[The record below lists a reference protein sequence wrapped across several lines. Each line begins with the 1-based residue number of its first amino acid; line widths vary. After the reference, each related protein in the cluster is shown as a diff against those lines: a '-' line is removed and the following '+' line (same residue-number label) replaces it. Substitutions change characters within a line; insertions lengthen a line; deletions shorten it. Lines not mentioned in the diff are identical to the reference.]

1 MKDAIRELLKGKNF
15 TTVLNEY
22 GLFKYELLDAIGDK
36 IFRDYSSTPDEIE
49 TLKSIY
55 TKEAIMFNLNAQKIM
70 LISDT
75 HMENKHHENLNYLD
89 WAFEFCKQNNIHCLI
104 HGGDIGDGTEPGT
117 YKPLEF
123 SEVPPGV
130 AQKQVDEI
138 SKKYKRIPEI
148 IQFVLAG
155 NHDERYKKHHDK
167 IDILKEIAIRNNI
180 YPVGY
185 YQAFFNVCGFTI
197 SLEHSNGSVIET
209 DLIPHDFAIKGHSH
223 KWEPNKDNIFI
234 PTLSNNI
241 CHQKEMGKPG
251 FVIMQPSQ
259 TLDELTLQFD
269 RYTFKNEEPHFQE
282 QASYSLVR
290 QKR

>member
-123 SEVPPGV
+123 SEVPPGK
-130 AQKQVDEI
+130 ARWC
-138 SKKYKRIPEI
+138 SSLSCCRI
-148 IQFVLAG
+148 QL
-155 NHDERYKKHHDK
+155 R
-167 IDILKEIAIRNNI
+167 IRDN
-180 YPVGY
+180 PLPLPGP
-185 YQAFFNVCGFTI
+185 QEPLSHCGRC
-197 SLEHSNGSVIET
+197 S
-209 DLIPHDFAIKGHSH
+209 
-223 KWEPNKDNIFI
+223 
-234 PTLSNNI
+234 
-241 CHQKEMGKPG
+241 
-251 FVIMQPSQ
+251 
-259 TLDELTLQFD
+259 
-269 RYTFKNEEPHFQE
+269 R
-282 QASYSLVR
+282 
-290 QKR
+290 